1 MKIAVPNAA
10 PVEILQPAQDLAGEA
25 LHHILT
31 KTDILIYHAPYASS
45 RYVFE
50 KYVEID
56 GRLFIA
62 EELVDVWML

>member
-1 MKIAVPNAA
+1 MPNAA

-31 KTDILIYHAPYASS
+31 ETETHIYYAPDASS
-45 RYVFE
+45 RYVVE

-56 GRLFIA
+56 CRLFIA
-62 EELVDVWML
+62 EELNEVWMP